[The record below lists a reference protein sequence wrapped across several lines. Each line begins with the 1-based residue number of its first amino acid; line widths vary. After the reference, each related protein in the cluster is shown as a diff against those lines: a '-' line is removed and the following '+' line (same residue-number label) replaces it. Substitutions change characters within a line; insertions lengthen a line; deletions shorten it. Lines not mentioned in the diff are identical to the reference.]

1 MNEET
6 NLQLAENPALLIAGV
21 SHSFSKY
28 QHVERLG
35 TTETNGIEMGM
46 CYIFP
51 KIDGTNSQLWFN
63 NGLQAGSRNRH
74 LEVEN
79 DNAGF
84 YNWAL
89 KQEMFTK
96 FFDKY
101 PNLRLFGEWLV
112 PHTLKT

>member
-6 NLQLAENPALLIAGV
+6 NFQLAENPALLIAGV

-63 NGLQAGSRNRH
+63 L
-74 LEVEN
+74 
-79 DNAGF
+79 
-84 YNWAL
+84 
-89 KQEMFTK
+89 
-96 FFDKY
+96 
-101 PNLRLFGEWLV
+101 
-112 PHTLKT
+112 